1 MYRIRRAAEL
11 AGVTPELLRAWE
23 RRYALVAPVRTEA
36 GYRVYSDD
44 DVRVLRGAKRLVEGG
59 QSIAEVAQRPRD
71 EILAAA
77 AGTSLPTLGV
87 ADEARKPLLP
97 SDPFNLAPAIDE
109 AVTAISLFDQDRL
122 EGALFRVMALGV
134 LPPDEVCEA
143 FLLPLLKAIGDEWE
157 AGRLSIAAEHF
168 GSSIIRS
175 KILRL
180 IEHERAKAGAPAVV
194 CACPAGE
201 EHEGA
206 LLAFAVSASRS
217 GMRVVYLGAD
227 TPADDIVR
235 AAERTRAT
243 MVALSITR
251 KLADPDVRVLVS
263 VLEPWRIG
271 AVGRHVLIG
280 GRGAEHSRSAL
291 EAAGLQV
298 ADRPSTALQTLLPEN
313 TQ

>member
-23 RRYALVAPVRTEA
+23 RRYGLVAPVRTDA

-44 DVRVLRGAKRLVEGG
+44 DVRVLKGAKRLVEGG
-59 QSIAEVAQRPRD
+59 QSIAEVAQRPRE
-71 EILAAA
+71 EIVAAA
-77 AGTSLPTLGV
+77 AGLPRSEVPL
-87 ADEARKPLLP
+87 ADIQPAAATV
-97 SDPFNLAPAIDE
+97 DPFNLSPAIEE

-122 EGALFRVMALGV
+122 EGALFRVMALGI
-134 LPPDEVCEA
+134 LPADEVCES
-143 FLLPLLKAIGDEWE
+143 FLLPLLKSIGDEWE

-168 GSSIIRS
+168 GSSIIRT

-180 IEHERAKAGAPAVV
+180 IEHERAKAGAPVVV

-251 KLADPDVRVLVS
+251 ELTDPDVRVLVS
-263 VLEPWRIG
+263 ALEPWRIG
-271 AVGRHVLIG
+271 APGRQVLIG
-280 GRGAEHSRSAL
+280 GRGAEHCRSAL
-291 EAAGLQV
+291 EAAGLRV
-298 ADRPSTALQTLLPEN
+298 ADRPSTALRTLSPEN
-313 TQ
+313 PQ